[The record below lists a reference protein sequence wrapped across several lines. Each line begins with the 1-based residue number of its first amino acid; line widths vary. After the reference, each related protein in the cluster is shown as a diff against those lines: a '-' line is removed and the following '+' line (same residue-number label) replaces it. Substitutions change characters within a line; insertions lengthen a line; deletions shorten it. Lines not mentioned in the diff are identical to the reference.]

1 MRIKFIIGGL
11 ILALGAIYPLA
22 SKVHGDKTQSRLEN
36 EIAEVNQY
44 IQNTL
49 NIKDFSFT
57 HKKTE
62 SSIFSTHYIWGVNYQ
77 GKNIDLVEQ
86 NIEHGPLPFSRI
98 KQGMLSPV
106 SYSSE
111 LTLIRNSDTEPFF
124 KAFQQENP
132 IVINYRYGYDKK
144 IKGDA
149 FIAPLSINDTEQKFK
164 LTSEQHKISF
174 NTNRELTDSTVS
186 LNFSGMNLS
195 SLDKENPFSL
205 IISPGTISSQ
215 SQADKDGKLAYLS
228 NTNLDGMQLKFSEID
243 VAYKK
248 LKSRTKMNDDGKQI
262 SVQQQDEYQEISIN
276 DVPFGQLTTNIG
288 YNRLDSAAT
297 KQLFSQLMQILKENF
312 ILVLKN
318 PSEISNSEEL
328 FAKNALRLGVSALAL
343 FNQKPEINYG
353 PIHIRNKG
361 GEASITADIGMILPE
376 LNKNATEEVILSML
390 SKINLNVQVE
400 PATLSQLLV
409 DSLTLSAKINH
420 FDLPTK
426 DDKTELDAITHD
438 IENALLEAKLAVKKG
453 NALFFTIQAEAP
465 NGKSIKEV
473 ETINFNGTSLPLTEL
488 LLDLNT
494 KAEKANALLEQA
506 NIEQRLTLVSSK
518 FISDDDL
525 SIMESDT
532 SDDTE
537 HTDGED
543 IPDETSNEKQ

>member
-1 MRIKFIIGGL
+1 MRVKFIIGGL

-57 HKKTE
+57 YKKTE
-62 SSIFSTHYIWGVNYQ
+62 SDIFSTHYIWSVNYQ

-86 NIEHGPLPFSRI
+86 DIEHGPLPFSRL
-98 KQGMLSPV
+98 KQGLLAPV

-111 LTLIRNSDTEPFF
+111 LKLIRNSNTEPFF
-124 KAFQQENP
+124 NAFQQENP

-144 IKGDA
+144 IKGTA
-149 FIAPLSINDTEQKFK
+149 TIAPLSINDTEKKFK
-164 LTSEQHKISF
+164 LTSEQHELSF
-174 NTNRELTDSTVS
+174 NTNRELTDSSVS
-186 LNFSGMNLS
+186 LNFSGMSLS

-215 SQADKDGKLAYLS
+215 SHATKEGKLYLS
-228 NTNLDGMQLKFSEID
+228 NTDLDGMQLKFDEID

-248 LKSRTKMNDDGKQI
+248 LKSHSNMNDDGKQI
-262 SVQQQDEYQEISIN
+262 SVQLQDEYQEIAIN

-297 KQLFSQLMQILKENF
+297 KQLFSQLAQILKENF
-312 ILVLKN
+312 ILALKN
-318 PSEISNSEEL
+318 PSEMGNSEDI
-328 FAKNALRLGVSALAL
+328 FAKNALRLGASSLAL

-353 PIHIRNKG
+353 PIRIRNKG
-361 GEASITADIGMILPE
+361 GEASITADVGMILPE
-376 LNKNATEEVILSML
+376 LNKTVTEDVVFSML
-390 SKINLNVQVE
+390 SKINLDIQVE
-400 PATLSQLLV
+400 PSTLSQLLF
-409 DSLTLSAKINH
+409 DSFTLSAKINH
-420 FDLPTK
+420 LNLPTK

-438 IENALLEAKLAVKKG
+438 IEKALLEAKLAEKKG
-453 NALFFTIQAEAP
+453 NALSFTIQAEAP

-494 KAEKANALLEQA
+494 KAEKATTLLEQT
-506 NIEQRLTLVSSK
+506 NIEQRLTLLSSK
-518 FISDDDL
+518 FIKD
-525 SIMESDT
+525 
-532 SDDTE
+532 
-537 HTDGED
+537 ED
-543 IPDETSNEKQ
+543 IPDETSDEKQ